1 MNKPGDLEEERRLA
15 YVGLT
20 RARKHLHLTRAGT
33 RNIFGQPEYYA
44 ASRFLA
50 EIPGDLI
57 EWSESAPPQR
67 VVKSKA
73 PSFGQP
79 IVMRNAADIPS
90 LDVGD
95 RVTHD
100 KWGLGRVVELKG
112 SGPRAQARIDFG
124 DGEPKWVILRL
135 APVAKL

>member
-1 MNKPGDLEEERRLA
+1 
-15 YVGLT
+15 
-20 RARKHLHLTRAGT
+20 
-33 RNIFGQPEYYA
+33 
-44 ASRFLA
+44 
-50 EIPGDLI
+50 
-57 EWSESAPPQR
+57 
-67 VVKSKA
+67 
-73 PSFGQP
+73 
-79 IVMRNAADIPS
+79 MRNAADIPS

-135 APVAKL
+135 APVSKL